1 MWEPTLAKNLRHA
14 ISTVFYDGRVVPRHT
29 EYEHFY
35 EDTVDGEVYASV
47 TAKTG
52 ILDKVHLKQWAANK
66 AIESLVEFIESNRE
80 YNEFEF
86 AKAVQEAKNAHK
98 YHLNRAADW
107 GTVAHNLVDD
117 YVSIWIDTGVR
128 PKSIA
133 KMAPEDIEPESLSA
147 ALGAEKFFNEYTCF
161 PVVSEKKVVS
171 KKYGYA
177 GTLDGLYLIGEVYKD
192 RHGDKKC
199 EHIWWEKGETKIWC
213 EKCGRTEE
221 LVLTLLDLK
230 TSNQIMDKRDYGWQ
244 VACYGMT
251 LTEMVGIKPKQ
262 YWILQI
268 LKNKPDYVIGV
279 VSRPKDMYKEFL
291 IANEIHKRINDGGET
306 VVPLKKKNRIKL

>member
-1 MWEPTLAKNLRHA
+1 MFEPSLAKNLRTA

-35 EDTVDGEVYASV
+35 EDTVDGQVYASV

-66 AIESLVEFIESNRE
+66 AVESLVEFIESNRDYE
-80 YNEFEF
+80 PFDLARAIN
-86 AKAVQEAKNAHK
+86 EAKNAHK
-98 YHLNRAADW
+98 RHLSQAADW
-107 GTVAHNLVDD
+107 GSTAHDIVDN
-117 YVSIWIDTGVR
+117 YVSMWIETSLRPASIRDFVLEDTQ
-128 PKSIA
+128 
-133 KMAPEDIEPESLSA
+133 PESLSA

-161 PVVSEKKVVS
+161 PIVSEKKILS
-171 KKYGYA
+171 KKHGYA

-192 RHGDKKC
+192 RKGDKDCK
-199 EHIWWEKGETKIWC
+199 HDWWERGETKIWC

-230 TSNQIMDKRDYGWQ
+230 TSNLIMDKRDYGWQ
-244 VACYGMT
+244 VACYGKT
-251 LTEMVGIKPKQ
+251 LTEMCGIKPKQ

-279 VSRPKDMYKEFL
+279 VTRPNDMYKEFL
-291 IANEIHKRINDGGET
+291 MANEIHKRINDGGET

>member
-1 MWEPTLAKNLRHA
+1 MFVPSLAKNLRTA
-14 ISTVFYDGRVVPRHT
+14 IATVFYDGRVVPRHT

-35 EDTVDGEVYASV
+35 EDTVDGQIYASV

-66 AIESLVEFIESNRE
+66 AVESLVEFIENNRDYE
-80 YNEFEF
+80 GFEF
-86 AKAVQEAKNAHK
+86 LKAIETAKNAHK
-98 YHLNRAADW
+98 YHLDQAASW
-107 GTVAHNLVDD
+107 GSAAHDIVDT
-117 YVSIWIDTGVR
+117 YVGLWIDGNK
-128 PKSIA
+128 PSSI
-133 KMAPEDIEPESLSA
+133 KEVIPEGTAPESISA

-161 PVVSEKKVVS
+161 PIVSEKKIVS
-171 KKYGYA
+171 KKYHYG

-192 RHGDKKC
+192 RKGDKDC
-199 EHIWWEKGETKIWC
+199 EHEWWERGSDKIWC
-213 EKCGRTEE
+213 EKCNRTEE

-230 TSNQIMDKRDYGWQ
+230 TSNLIMDKRDYGWQ
-244 VACYGMT
+244 VACYGHT

-291 IANEIHKRINDGGET
+291 MANELHNRISDGGET
-306 VVPLKKKNRIKL
+306 VIPLKKKNIVKL